1 MGKNNLFKRLLGVM
15 LIAVMLLQ
23 LCACGASKDSALNAY
38 AKYSVKSQATL
49 QTADG
54 EAISFPKSGKDGDSF
69 TFVFSEPTEI
79 NTVVLSEKEENITEY
94 EIAVQ
99 KNGAFET
106 VYRQDK
112 VGTLRYCALE
122 TVETDA
128 VRVTVQKT
136 REGKFT
142 LTNAD
147 ILLSKHTR
155 DDFRVTA
162 YMVCDTV
169 QQPDSI
175 KPAHMAAITDI
186 MLFGAAVFDEEG
198 HIKFNT
204 FEING
209 ESVSG
214 EDALRTAI
222 ENIRAACN
230 SDKMPSLYI
239 NLLGP
244 DGDTKEKEKKHNVV
258 FTECADTLSKEIK
271 ALLTQFD
278 VDGVYFDYEYPYKSS
293 GWRAYSQFLVQL
305 DETLGDKKIG
315 IALGPWGGKL
325 SKDAK
330 TAVDYYE
337 LMTYDM
343 FDDDG
348 YHATFETCID
358 GVKFM
363 EKQGYEAQKYTL
375 GIPFYARPLDRS
387 AVWSSYYESAETL
400 GKFGNVD
407 STPIEVTVWENG
419 QNVNKMLESPRY
431 FNSYQMVYD
440 KTAFTFDS
448 ELGGVMVW
456 HYACDVGTETG
467 LSLFD
472 AMAKAIADRQG

>member
-1 MGKNNLFKRLLGVM
+1 MGKNNLLKRLLGVM

-38 AKYSVKSQATL
+38 TKYSVKSKATL
-49 QTADG
+49 QAADG
-54 EAISFPKSGKDGDSF
+54 ATFSFPKSGKDGDSF

-99 KNGAFET
+99 KDGAFET
-106 VYRQDK
+106 VYQQDK

-122 TVETDA
+122 TVKTDA
-128 VRVTVQKT
+128 VRVTVNKT

-142 LTNAD
+142 LKNAD

-204 FEING
+204 LDING
-209 ESVSG
+209 EAVSG
-214 EDALRTAI
+214 EDALHTAI
-222 ENIRAACN
+222 ANIHAACQN
-230 SDKMPSLYI
+230 GETPHIYI
-239 NLLGP
+239 NILGP
-244 DGDTKEKEKKHNVV
+244 DGDTKEKEEKHNIV
-258 FTECADTLSKEIK
+258 FTQCADTLSAEIK
-271 ALLTQFD
+271 AMLEQFD
-278 VDGVYFDYEYPYKSS
+278 AEGVYFDYEYPYKNS
-293 GWRAYSQFLVQL
+293 GWRAYSEFLVHL
-305 DETLGDKKIG
+305 DEVLGDKKIG
-315 IALGPWGGKL
+315 ISLGPWGGKL

-330 TAVDYYE
+330 DAVDYYE

-363 EKQGYEAQKYTL
+363 EKQGYDSQKYTL

-407 STPIEVTVWENG
+407 STPIEVTVWENN

-440 KTAFTFDS
+440 KTAFAFDS
-448 ELGGVMVW
+448 SLGGVMVW
-456 HYACDVGTETG
+456 HYACDVGPETG
-467 LSLFD
+467 ISLFD
-472 AMAKAIADRQG
+472 AIAKAIDDRQG